1 MAENV
6 RTMKNSLSIF
16 VFLLIAGLGIAQDS
30 EITLVSDV
38 WPPFTNVSGEK
49 SFANELVQEALKRQ
63 GVSSEI
69 VIETFD
75 NVLKDLEGKES
86 YGSAAL
92 WKTEEREQ
100 FLVFSEPFLQNQLML
115 VSRVGVEVNNLT
127 NEQLKGRRI
136 GLVTGYAYNDSLT
149 SDTNITLEYSETDQV
164 NMEKLFSG
172 KVDYVLVDNLVV
184 NYMLNYELQNI
195 KDLIVISKAPYDT
208 KEMYFG
214 LSKSTPNADQ
224 IIAGFNAEIKN
235 LIADGTFHQTLGMQ
249 WIEADINGDG
259 VTELVLN
266 GDAAGEVSPEDA
278 YALFHDGNPSSKE
291 KGYYI
296 DGSYYSTWD
305 EVPARFKNNPRYTA
319 PPENYSPGIRIKF

>member
-1 MAENV
+1 MG
-6 RTMKNSLSIF
+6 F
-16 VFLLIAGLGIAQDS
+16 AQDAQ
-30 EITLVSDV
+30 ITLVSDV
-38 WPPFTNVSGEK
+38 WPPFTNVTGEK

-63 GVSSEI
+63 GVSSKT
-69 VIETFD
+69 VIKTFD
-75 NVLKDLEGKES
+75 EVLKDLEGKES

-92 WKTEEREQ
+92 WKTEEREK

-115 VSRVGVEVNNLT
+115 VSRIGVEVNNL
-127 NEQLKGRRI
+127 NREQLLGRRI
-136 GLVTGYAYNDSLT
+136 GVVTGYAYNDSLT
-149 SDTNITLEYSETDQV
+149 NDTNITLEYSETDQI

-195 KDLIVISKAPYDT
+195 KDLIVVSNAPYAT

-214 LSKSTPNADQ
+214 ISKNCPNAEE
-224 IIAGFNAEIKN
+224 IITGFNLEIKK
-235 LIADGTFHQTLGMQ
+235 LITDGTFHQTLGMQ

-266 GDAAGEVSPEDA
+266 GNAAGEISPEDA
-278 YALFHDGNPSSKE
+278 YVLFHDGVPTEKE

-296 DGSYYSTWD
+296 DGSYYSTWS
-305 EVPARFKNNPRYTA
+305 EVPTRFKNNPRYTE
-319 PPENYSPGIRIKF
+319 PPENYSPGIRVKF

>member
-1 MAENV
+1 MLLLSV
-6 RTMKNSLSIF
+6 SGFCQNSK
-16 VFLLIAGLGIAQDS
+16 
-30 EITLVSDV
+30 ITLVSDV
-38 WPPFTNVSGEK
+38 WPPFTNVTAEK
-49 SFANELVQEALKRQ
+49 SFANELVQEALNRQ
-63 GVSSEI
+63 GVYSEI

-75 NVLKDLEGKES
+75 EVLKDLEGKES

-92 WKTEEREQ
+92 WKTSERED
-100 FLVFSEPFLQNQLML
+100 FLLFSEPFLQNQLML
-115 VSRVGVEVNNLT
+115 VSKKGMKVNGLT
-127 NEQLKGRRI
+127 HEQLSGRRI
-136 GLVTGYAYNDSLT
+136 GVVIGYAYNDSLT
-149 SDTNITLEYSETDQV
+149 SDTSITLEYSETDQV

-195 KDLIVISKAPYDT
+195 KDLIVISSKPYDT

-214 LSKSTPNADQ
+214 ISKNTPNAAQ

-235 LIADGTFHQTLGMQ
+235 LIADGTFHKTLGMQ

-259 VTELVLN
+259 VAELVLN
-266 GDAAGEVSPEDA
+266 GDAAGEISPDDA
-278 YALFHDGNPSSKE
+278 YALFHDSSPTKQE

-305 EVPARFKNNPRYTA
+305 EVPARFKNNPRYNE